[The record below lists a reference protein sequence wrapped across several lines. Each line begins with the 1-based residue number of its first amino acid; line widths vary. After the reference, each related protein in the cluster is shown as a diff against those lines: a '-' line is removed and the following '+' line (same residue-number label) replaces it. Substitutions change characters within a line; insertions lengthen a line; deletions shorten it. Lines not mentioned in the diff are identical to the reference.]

1 MKILFYLLAI
11 VAGAFGLFA
20 LVRATEAAL
29 SGGGLNSVQFV
40 IGIIGIILATLWVK
54 RARAAK

>member
-11 VAGAFGLFA
+11 VAGAFGLLA
-20 LVRATEAAL
+20 LLRATEAAL
-29 SGGGLNSVQFV
+29 SGGGLNGVQFV

-54 RARAAK
+54 RAKAAN

>member
-11 VAGAFGLFA
+11 VAGAFGLLA
-20 LVRATEAAL
+20 LIRATETAMTSGEFSAA
-29 SGGGLNSVQFV
+29 QFL
-40 IGIIGIILATLWVK
+40 IGIVGIFLATLWVK

>member
-11 VAGAFGLFA
+11 VAGAFGLLA
-20 LVRATEAAL
+20 LIRATEASL
-29 SGGGLNSVQFV
+29 SGGGLNGVQFV
-40 IGIIGIILATLWVK
+40 IGIVGIIIATLWIK

>member
-11 VAGAFGLFA
+11 VAGAFGLIA
-20 LVRATEAAL
+20 LIRATEEAL
-29 SGGGLNSVQFV
+29 ASGGLNTVQFV
-40 IGIIGIILATLWVK
+40 IGIVGIILATLWVK